1 MLEKLIESKFTRDG
15 SHLVSNSDIDC
26 PTLSQILLEQIQ
38 SRGVAQI
45 SIDDNFLIKTKVIM
59 REFGTPSFYE
69 IKALL
74 DSVIDKTVK
83 DKVPELQLTFDF
95 N

>member
-1 MLEKLIESKFTRDG
+1 
-15 SHLVSNSDIDC
+15 
-26 PTLSQILLEQIQ
+26 
-38 SRGVAQI
+38 
-45 SIDDNFLIKTKVIM
+45 M
-59 REFGTPSFYE
+59 REFGTPSFHE

-83 DKVPELQLTFDF
+83 DKSHELQLTFDF

>member
-1 MLEKLIESKFTRDG
+1 
-15 SHLVSNSDIDC
+15 
-26 PTLSQILLEQIQ
+26 LEQIQ
-38 SRGVAQI
+38 SCGVNQI
-45 SIDDNFLIKTKVIM
+45 SIDDDFLIKTKVIM
-59 REFGTPSFYE
+59 REYGTPSFYE

-74 DSVIDKTVK
+74 DSMIDKAVE

>member
-1 MLEKLIESKFTRDG
+1 
-15 SHLVSNSDIDC
+15 
-26 PTLSQILLEQIQ
+26 
-38 SRGVAQI
+38 
-45 SIDDNFLIKTKVIM
+45 M

-74 DSVIDKTVK
+74 DSVIDKTVN